1 MWNVTPIIAVFSY
14 LFITVPFSSLAAHSA
29 LGWGRVNMQGS
40 IIDTACAIAVESQDQ
55 TIEIDAISVED
66 IVRDG
71 QGRGKNFYIKLSDCE
86 LERFGRQLPDLKNF
100 QVTFDGDSEGGLFT
114 VQGTAS
120 GVALKISDLGGNIA
134 RPGKPLPLETINPQ
148 SMVLSYAVNL
158 VANNHILT
166 SGEYFS
172 AIRFK
177 LDYF

>member
-1 MWNVTPIIAVFSY
+1 MRDLTPIIAVFSY
-14 LFITVPFSSLAAHSA
+14 LFITVPVSSLAADSA
-29 LGWGRVNMQGS
+29 LEWGRVNMQGS

-55 TIEIDAISVED
+55 TVEIDAISVED

-86 LERFGRQLPDLKNF
+86 LDRFGRQLPDLKNF

-114 VQGTAS
+114 VQGTVS

>member
-1 MWNVTPIIAVFSY
+1 MRDATPIIAVFSY
-14 LFITVPFSSLAAHSA
+14 LFITVPVSSLAADSA
-29 LGWGRVNMQGS
+29 LEWGRVNMQGS

-55 TIEIDAISVED
+55 TVEIDAISVED

-71 QGRGKNFYIKLSDCE
+71 QGRGKNFHIKLSDCE
-86 LERFGRQLPDLKNF
+86 LDRFGRQLPDLKNF

-114 VQGTAS
+114 VQGTVS

-158 VANNHILT
+158 VANNHILK

-172 AIRFK
+172 SIRFK